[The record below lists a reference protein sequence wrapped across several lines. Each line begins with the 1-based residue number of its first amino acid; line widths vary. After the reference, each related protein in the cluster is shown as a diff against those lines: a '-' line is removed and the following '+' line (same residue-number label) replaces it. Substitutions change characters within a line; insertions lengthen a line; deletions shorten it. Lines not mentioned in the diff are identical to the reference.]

1 MLIGVFRA
9 IVNKP
14 YYESFDNTF
23 IENIKNRKKK
33 LITLSFFYKNSS

>member
-1 MLIGVFRA
+1 MLIGVFRV

-14 YYESFDNTF
+14 YYESFDITF

-33 LITLSFFYKNSS
+33 LIALSFFYKNSS

>member
-14 YYESFDNTF
+14 YYESFDITF
-23 IENIKNRKKK
+23 IENTVKKN
-33 LITLSFFYKNSS
+33 